1 VLLRTNSDGAI
12 ALQQLALSWTTTSIS
27 DNSKDVCPD
36 CSVRVGSGAQ
46 KASDLWV
53 SGVPFPG

>member
-1 VLLRTNSDGAI
+1 VLLRTNSDDVT
-12 ALQQLALSWTTTSIS
+12 ALQQLALSWTTSIS

-36 CSVRVGSGAQ
+36 CCSVLVGSGAQ

-53 SGVPFPG
+53 PGVRFPG